1 MSYNFEYFYGT
12 EAEHFIFF
20 RIPKVL
26 ITDSRFKVMSTDSKL
41 LYGLMLDRMGLSNRN
56 GWVDEHNRVYIIY
69 TMEEIIE
76 DMGCARQK
84 AAKLLDEL
92 DNIVGLIERKRQG
105 LGKPNI
111 IYVKNFI
118 YSEEIRFENQN
129 SESMNT
135 INQEVP
141 KSNSRKYD
149 NQTSRSMNVESQEVP
164 KSNGNNTNTNNT
176 DYNNT
181 DFNKTIL
188 SYPIS
193 EQTEQESDTSDVMGW
208 IRERQ
213 TYETLIKE
221 NIEYDIMV
229 ERYRKEWLDEIVSL
243 MVDVVCS
250 KEETIRINK
259 QEYPQTVV
267 KSRFL
272 KIDSSHIEYI
282 HFALSENASNVRNIR
297 AFLITTIY
305 RAPETTDNWYSAKVK
320 HDMANWG

>member
-92 DNIVGLIERKRQG
+92 D
-105 LGKPNI
+105 
-111 IYVKNFI
+111 
-118 YSEEIRFENQN
+118 
-129 SESMNT
+129 
-135 INQEVP
+135 
-141 KSNSRKYD
+141 
-149 NQTSRSMNVESQEVP
+149 
-164 KSNGNNTNTNNT
+164 
-176 DYNNT
+176 
-181 DFNKTIL
+181 
-188 SYPIS
+188 
-193 EQTEQESDTSDVMGW
+193 
-208 IRERQ
+208 
-213 TYETLIKE
+213 
-221 NIEYDIMV
+221 
-229 ERYRKEWLDEIVSL
+229 

-282 HFALSENASNVRNIR
+282 YFALSENASNVRNIR

>member
-1 MSYNFEYFYGT
+1 
-12 EAEHFIFF
+12 
-20 RIPKVL
+20 
-26 ITDSRFKVMSTDSKL
+26 
-41 LYGLMLDRMGLSNRN
+41 
-56 GWVDEHNRVYIIY
+56 
-69 TMEEIIE
+69 
-76 DMGCARQK
+76 
-84 AAKLLDEL
+84 
-92 DNIVGLIERKRQG
+92 
-105 LGKPNI
+105 
-111 IYVKNFI
+111 
-118 YSEEIRFENQN
+118 
-129 SESMNT
+129 MNT

-193 EQTEQESDTSDVMGW
+193 EQTEQESDTSDAMGW

-243 MVDVVCS
+243 MIDVVCS

>member
-188 SYPIS
+188 S
-193 EQTEQESDTSDVMGW
+193 
-208 IRERQ
+208 
-213 TYETLIKE
+213 
-221 NIEYDIMV
+221 
-229 ERYRKEWLDEIVSL
+229 
-243 MVDVVCS
+243 
-250 KEETIRINK
+250 
-259 QEYPQTVV
+259 
-267 KSRFL
+267 
-272 KIDSSHIEYI
+272 
-282 HFALSENASNVRNIR
+282 
-297 AFLITTIY
+297 
-305 RAPETTDNWYSAKVK
+305 
-320 HDMANWG
+320 